1 MNPQAEAPGC
11 GENVW
16 RSSPALRSENILQFR
31 LAARSGP
38 PRVDTLLDVFSF
50 QRCVGFETDP
60 FNVDSRMQE
69 ADEQSEGKTVC
80 VERRRRVGA
89 LAAGEGARALLR
101 VILSGCLFIL
111 CD

>member
-1 MNPQAEAPGC
+1 
-11 GENVW
+11 
-16 RSSPALRSENILQFR
+16 
-31 LAARSGP
+31 
-38 PRVDTLLDVFSF
+38 
-50 QRCVGFETDP
+50 
-60 FNVDSRMQE
+60 MQE

-111 CD
+111 CDKCAPRSCLLPGPGPTYLSINTGSARSLAA